1 MAAGTAVVWPHVLGK
16 QQSRPSAP
24 RWPRLCTR
32 RAAAAFDLGSV
43 PKGAIHPGCGVGST
57 GEKNI
62 ILRQGNLPLAQ
73 HTAKQRQAAG
83 APLPFTPIAL
93 THFYDSLAKHRFSIP
108 QEIPALK
115 NSSQAKF
122 RFLFF
127 FFSSGNFTEGRSCSS
142 RALGSGSGTLKPQ
155 SILTSQHPNP
165 AVPRQCPSPFG
176 CRRQTRALQPGFA
189 I

>member
-1 MAAGTAVVWPHVLGK
+1 MGRAVATFALR
-16 QQSRPSAP
+16 SIP
-24 RWPRLCTR
+24 R
-32 RAAAAFDLGSV
+32 GV
-43 PKGAIHPGCGVGST
+43 VHPGCGVGSM

-62 ILRQGNLPLAQ
+62 ILRQENLALAQ

-83 APLPFTPIAL
+83 ASLPFTPIAL

-127 FFSSGNFTEGRSCSS
+127 F
-142 RALGSGSGTLKPQ
+142 LWKL
-155 SILTSQHPNP
+155 
-165 AVPRQCPSPFG
+165 
-176 CRRQTRALQPGFA
+176 
-189 I
+189 